1 MKTIKKYWAIIIGA
15 IIAFIAIIFTS
26 DKINKK
32 KVTKSDIKIDDNN
45 QKIDQLQGKT
55 EVVEEQREEVKDV
68 IQDTKQDIKDLQ
80 NAKDNVQVNELPVDA
95 AKQNILNKTRRG
107 RKPKK

>member
-1 MKTIKKYWAIIIGA
+1 MKTIKKYWAA
-15 IIAFIAIIFTS
+15 IAGVILAIVAIIFAS

-32 KVTKSDIKIDDNN
+32 KLAKTDVNIDDNN
-45 QKIDQLQGKT
+45 QQIDIIQGKT
-55 EVVEEQREEVKDV
+55 EVIETQREEVKDE

-80 NAKDNVQVNELPVDA
+80 DAKDNIQVTELPVSA

>member
-1 MKTIKKYWAIIIGA
+1 MGYYYW
-15 IIAFIAIIFTS
+15 S
-26 DKINKK
+26 NY
-32 KVTKSDIKIDDNN
+32 S

-55 EVVEEQREEVKDV
+55 EVVEEQREEVKDA

-95 AKQNILNKTRRG
+95 AKQNNLNKTRRG